1 MTSKIKKLIEF
12 TSPAVLDERL
22 AGVISSAL
30 THEIQA
36 KGYANLAVSGGRT
49 PAGLFRLL
57 CGKELDWSK
66 VNLTL
71 ADERWVKT
79 SSRDSNEKLLRET
92 LLQSHA
98 AAARFIPLKQDGEL
112 ERGRLDVI
120 EAQLREANAFP
131 FDVLTLGMGE
141 DGHTA
146 SLFPSADEIYEA
158 MAPEN
163 PQLLTRI
170 VPKTAPYDRVTFTL
184 AALLHSKKVCLHL
197 LGSSKLEVL
206 KRAEEGDN
214 PMEMPIRAFLQHPE
228 LDMDIYWAPK

>member
-1 MTSKIKKLIEF
+1 MTSNIKKLIEF
-12 TSPAVLDERL
+12 TTPAALDDRL
-22 AGVISSAL
+22 ASVISSAL
-30 THEIQA
+30 MHEIQA
-36 KGYANLAVSGGRT
+36 KGHANLAVSGGRT
-49 PAGLFRLL
+49 PLGLFKLL
-57 CGKELDWSK
+57 AEKEIDWGK

-79 SSRDSNEKLLRET
+79 SSRDSNEKTLRET

-98 AAARFIPLKQDGEL
+98 AAARFIPLRQGNEL
-112 ERGRLDVI
+112 ERGQLDRI
-120 EAQLREANAFP
+120 EEQLREADAFP

-163 PQLLTRI
+163 PHLLTRI

-184 AALLHSKKVCLHL
+184 AALLKSRKVYLHL

-206 KRAEEGDN
+206 KRAEEGDS
-214 PMEMPIRAFLQHPE
+214 PMEMPIRAFLQDPE

>member
-1 MTSKIKKLIEF
+1 MTSRIKKLIEF
-12 TSPAVLDERL
+12 TSPAALDERL
-22 AGVISSAL
+22 ASAISSL
-30 THEIQA
+30 LMHEIQA
-36 KGYANLAVSGGRT
+36 KGHANLAVSGGRT
-49 PAGLFRLL
+49 PVGMFKLL
-57 CGKELDWSK
+57 CEKELDWSR

-79 SSRDSNEKLLRET
+79 SSRDSNEKMLRET

-98 AAARFIPLKQDGEL
+98 AAARFIPLKQGAEL
-112 ERGRLDVI
+112 ERGLLDDI
-120 EAQLREANAFP
+120 ERQLKEASAFP

-163 PQLLTRI
+163 PHLLTRI
-170 VPKTAPYDRVTFTL
+170 VPRTAPYDRVTFTL
-184 AALLHSKKVCLHL
+184 AALLQSRKVFLHL

-206 KRAEEGDN
+206 GRAEEGDN
-214 PMEMPIRAFLQHPE
+214 PMEMPIRAFLQQPE
-228 LDMDIYWAPK
+228 LDMEIYWAPK